1 MTELRAEGHMTA
13 TGKARLT
20 TGLGA
25 EGWQWLAFLFAAAVT
40 VLSALMDD
48 LVARQWRLAVGRVAL
63 FGGLFYLFML
73 NRRFREWL
81 RGWLETVRVDS
92 R

>member
-1 MTELRAEGHMTA
+1 MTEPRAEGRMTM
-13 TGKARLT
+13 GGSARLT

-25 EGWQWLAFLFAAAVT
+25 EAWQWLAFLFAGAV
-40 VLSALMDD
+40 ALASDLLDD
-48 LVARQWRLAVGRVAL
+48 LLSRKWLHAVLRIVL
-63 FGGLFYLFML
+63 FVGLFYLFVL

-81 RGWLETVRVDS
+81 RTQLERVRVDD